1 MLFSFAATVTSGK
14 INNKLSLININIFS
28 LNFYRQRE
36 PYVHIGV
43 VMENFALTLVL
54 TLLYLD
60 IIEGSTGELNFW
72 HPICKI
78 TRNCLRSSSHF
89 CQIFPAVNFPI
100 QVHCS
105 QLIIQIFNL
114 LAQSPTKLQSS
125 KPGNFEVFTFKILS
139 VFQFS
144 VFTEANPQ
152 ASGKPGL
159 RPPSSHPRCKS
170 DNMMGEHLQNIIR
183 AWMVGVEE

>member
-14 INNKLSLININIFS
+14 INNKLSLISINIFS

-78 TRNCLRSSSHF
+78 TRSRLHSASHF
-89 CQIFPAVNFPI
+89 SQIWGSLHMELSSISFKIRV
-100 QVHCS
+100 
-105 QLIIQIFNL
+105 
-114 LAQSPTKLQSS
+114 QSS
-125 KPGNFEVFTFKILS
+125 KLVSQSSIF
-139 VFQFS
+139 
-144 VFTEANPQ
+144 
-152 ASGKPGL
+152 GL
-159 RPPSSHPRCKS
+159 
-170 DNMMGEHLQNIIR
+170 QT
-183 AWMVGVEE
+183 